1 MDHHPRPDAG
11 PAVPDPA
18 GGAAVPGERF
28 ALRRRGLLRGA
39 ALLGSAAAAGGF
51 GGLAAAAPAHA
62 GPAGFPNYRYVR
74 DAFAGPLRYN
84 PTGEMIFPCVRG
96 VYDKISNARG
106 RYYLYYAPHDAPGG
120 ICLAYADRLE
130 GPYTEY
136 PNNPIINRF
145 LQGKATVSH
154 VSSPHVVW
162 NAPTREFYLYFHG
175 ENHTTRV
182 ARSRDGINFTDI
194 TPILSTRLVPNTTE
208 TSYARV
214 FEHSV
219 AGKGNRYVMLFMG
232 AHTIRPGTRKIFWG
246 WSPNGWDQWQFA
258 PNPLVSPAGDGLT
271 DIAAPHLL
279 KRNNTTYVVYH
290 GNDGRMRLTEVGN
303 NFDREVHLGVFHTP
317 IASDNGR
324 VASPA
329 FGTDGGVSYMIYEAG
344 PRLGARICVA
354 RAV

>member
-1 MDHHPRPDAG
+1 MTRTPDG
-11 PAVPDPA
+11 
-18 GGAAVPGERF
+18 F
-28 ALRRRGLLRGA
+28 FSRRALLRGA
-39 ALLGSAAAAGGF
+39 AAAGVATATTGA
-51 GGLAAAAPAHA
+51 GLAATPTPALA

-74 DAFAGPLRYN
+74 DAFAQPLRYN
-84 PTGEMIFPCVRG
+84 PTGEFIFPCVRG
-96 VYDKISNARG
+96 VYDKISNYRG

-136 PNNPIINRF
+136 PDNPIVDRH
-145 LQGKATVSH
+145 LPTTTVSH

-162 NAPTREFYLYFHG
+162 DAPTRQFYLYFHG

-182 ARSRDGINFTDI
+182 ARSTDGIRFTDE

-219 AGKGNRYVMLFMG
+219 AGKGNRYVMVFMG
-232 AHTIRPGTRKIFWG
+232 NTPGNGSWGSRKIFWG
-246 WSPNGWDQWQFA
+246 WSPNGWSGWQFD

-271 DIAAPHLL
+271 DISAPHLL
-279 KRNNTTYVVYH
+279 KRNGTTYVAYH
-290 GNDGRMRLTEVGN
+290 GNNGNMYLTEIGN
-303 NFDREVHLGVFHTP
+303 NFDREVHLGVFHRP

-324 VASPA
+324 VAAPT
-329 FGTDGGVSYMIYEAG
+329 FGTDGGVSYMLYEAG
-344 PRLGARICVA
+344 HRLDARICVA